1 MYIIWEEIIGWGG
14 WGGSGDGSGG
24 GQYIAV
30 GVVTTVL
37 RRKQVIVSM
46 AMGRVVDSVAM
57 EIVTTIIGCPDTSVA
72 DTGLGVTRVADTLSN
87 VPRSW

>member
-1 MYIIWEEIIGWGG
+1 M
-14 WGGSGDGSGG
+14 
-24 GQYIAV
+24 
-30 GVVTTVL
+30 L

-57 EIVTTIIGCPDTSVA
+57 EIVTTIIGCPDATVA